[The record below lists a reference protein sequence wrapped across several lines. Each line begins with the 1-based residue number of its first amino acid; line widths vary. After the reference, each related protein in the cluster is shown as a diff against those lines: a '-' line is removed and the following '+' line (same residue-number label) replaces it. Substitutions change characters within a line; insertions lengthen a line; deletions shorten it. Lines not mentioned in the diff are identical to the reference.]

1 MKNAVKIEISSKL
14 QFNFRKGKYMKHGF
28 IKTATVSPE
37 LRVADTVYNAEKI
50 IEAIRLANDEGVSL
64 LVFPELCV
72 TGYTCGDLF
81 GQRTL
86 LEAARKAVL
95 AIAKATA
102 GIPMLIFIGAPI
114 RHINKVYDTA
124 IAIFDGNILGMVP
137 KKNLANYGE
146 SYEARHFSV
155 FEDNGSHDIFYDIDE
170 ETSVFFSD
178 KIVFSAPDMPEFTVA
193 CEIGEDLNVPESPSV
208 AHARAGANIIVNLAA
223 SAEIVGRAA
232 KRRLAVGAASAK
244 LVCAYL
250 YANAGCEESTT
261 DGVFSGHS
269 LIAQNGKILSEK
281 KPFETGMQTA
291 VIDVQT
297 LADERMKKNT
307 YPAQDDDYHHVR
319 FAMPMKQTETPKYP
333 KRPFIPTDP
342 QEFAERA
349 ESIINIQAYALK
361 KRIAHSHAKTA
372 VIGISG
378 GLDSTLALLIAAC
391 AMDLLGRD
399 RKDIISVTMPC
410 FGTTQR
416 TKSNAVLLSEAL
428 GTTVRTVDIKKAVS
442 VHFEDIGHDEN
453 DHDVTFENAQAR
465 ERTQVIMDIANQTGG
480 LVVGTG
486 DLSEVALGWA
496 TYNGDHMSMYGVNA
510 DVPKTLVRYLVA
522 CFANTMEGEAK
533 ACLLDILDTPVSPE
547 LLPAKDGEITQKTE
561 DIVGPYDLH
570 DFFLYYTIR
579 KGYTPDKLYR
589 VATSAFED
597 EFDGQT
603 VLKWMKKF
611 YSRFFTQQF
620 KRSCTPDAPKVGS
633 VALSPRGDWRMP
645 SDAMS
650 TAWLNEI

>member
-1 MKNAVKIEISSKL
+1 
-14 QFNFRKGKYMKHGF
+14 MKHGF

-50 IEAIRLANDEGVSL
+50 IEAIHAANAENVSL

-72 TGYTCGDLF
+72 TGYTCADLF
-81 GQRTL
+81 LQRPL
-86 LEAARKAVL
+86 LDAAKKAVDT
-95 AIAKATA
+95 IVEATK
-102 GIPMLIFIGAPI
+102 GIEMLIFIGAPF
-114 RHINKVYDTA
+114 RNNNKIYDVA
-124 IAIFDGNILGMVP
+124 IGIYNGKIKGIVP
-137 KKNLANYGE
+137 KTKLANYGE
-146 SYEARHFSV
+146 SYEARWFTPATPVSQDGVSFCDWSPECVVPFS
-155 FEDNGSHDIFYDIDE
+155 SKLIFVAE
-170 ETSVFFSD
+170 N
-178 KIVFSAPDMPEFTVA
+178 MPEFIVG
-193 CEIGEDLNVPESPSV
+193 CEIGEDLTALESPS
-208 AHARAGANIIVNLAA
+208 AFQAKAGANIIVNLSA

-232 KRRLAVGAASAK
+232 KRRLAVTSASAK
-244 LVCAYL
+244 YCCAYL

-269 LIAQNGKILSEK
+269 MIAYNGKLFSEK
-281 KPFETGMQTA
+281 KPFEVGMQTA
-291 VIDVQT
+291 IIDVQT
-297 LADERMKKNT
+297 LADEKMKKNT
-307 YPAQDDDYHHVR
+307 YPEQQFNDFMYSPFEMALKD
-319 FAMPMKQTETPKYP
+319 TETPKYP
-333 KRPFIPTDP
+333 KRPFIPTDKN
-342 QEFAERA
+342 EFEERA

-361 KRIAHSHAKTA
+361 KRIAHSWAKTA

-378 GLDSTLALLIAAC
+378 GLDSTLALLIAAR

-416 TKSNAVLLSEAL
+416 TKSNAVLLAEAL
-428 GTTVRTVDIKKAVS
+428 GTTVRTVDIKRAVA

-453 DHDVTFENAQAR
+453 NHDVTFENAQAR

-486 DLSEVALGWA
+486 DLSEVALGWS

-510 DVPKTLVRYLVA
+510 DVPKTLVRYIVA
-522 CFANTMEGEAK
+522 HFANQMDGEAK

-547 LLPAKDGEITQKTE
+547 LLPAKDGEIVQKTE

-579 KGYTPDKLYR
+579 KGYTPSKLFR
-589 VATSAFED
+589 VATCAFED
-597 EFDGQT
+597 EFDGET
-603 VLKWMKKF
+603 ILKWMTKF

-620 KRSCTPDAPKVGS
+620 KRSCVPDGPKVGS
-633 VALSPRGDWRMP
+633 VALSPRGDWKMP
-645 SDAMS
+645 SDAMA
-650 TAWLNEI
+650 TAWMNELNEIQV

>member
-1 MKNAVKIEISSKL
+1 
-14 QFNFRKGKYMKHGF
+14 MKHGF

-50 IEAIRLANDEGVSL
+50 IQAIRLANEENVSL

-86 LEAARKAVL
+86 LEAAKKAVL
-95 AIAKATA
+95 KIAEATTD
-102 GIPMLIFIGAPI
+102 IPMLIFIGAPI
-114 RHINKVYDTA
+114 RNNNKVYDTA
-124 IAIFDGNILGMVP
+124 IAIYDGEILGMVP

-146 SYEARHFSV
+146 SYEARQFSADECWDEV
-155 FEDNGSHDIFYDIDE
+155 YALDEDAAVPFSTKIIFY
-170 ETSVFFSD
+170 
-178 KIVFSAPDMPEFTVA
+178 APDIPEFTVA
-193 CEIGEDLNVPESPSV
+193 CEIGEDLTVPESPSV
-208 AHARAGANIIVNLAA
+208 AHAKAGANIIVNLAA

-232 KRRLAVGAASAK
+232 KRRLAVSAASAK

-250 YANAGCEESTT
+250 YANAGADESTT

-269 LIAQNGKILSEK
+269 MIASNGKLLCEK

-291 VIDVQT
+291 IIDVQT
-297 LADERMKKNT
+297 LADERMKRST
-307 YPAQDDDYHHVR
+307 YPARDTKDYDWVY
-319 FAMPMKQTETPKYP
+319 FDMPVKETETPKYP
-333 KRPFIPTDP
+333 KRPFIPTDNN
-342 QEFAERA
+342 EFAERA

-378 GLDSTLALLIAAC
+378 GLDSTLALLITAC

-399 RKDIISVTMPC
+399 RKDIIAVTMPC

-428 GTTVRTVDIKKAVS
+428 GATVRTVDIKKAVS

-453 DHDVTFENAQAR
+453 NHDVTFENAQAR

-486 DLSEVALGWA
+486 DLSEVALGWS

-579 KGYTPDKLYR
+579 KGYTPEKLYR
-589 VATSAFED
+589 VATRAFED
-597 EFDGQT
+597 EFSSET
-603 VLKWMKKF
+603 VMKWMKKF

-620 KRSCTPDAPKVGS
+620 KRSCTPDGPKVGS

-650 TAWLNEI
+650 TAWNFYEI

>member
-1 MKNAVKIEISSKL
+1 
-14 QFNFRKGKYMKHGF
+14 MKHGF

-37 LRVADTVYNAEKI
+37 LRVADTVYNAQKI
-50 IEAIRLANDEGVSL
+50 IEAIRTANDEDVSL

-81 GQRTL
+81 GHRTL
-86 LEAARKAVL
+86 LDAAKKAVL
-95 AIAKATA
+95 AIAEATK

-114 RHINKVYDTA
+114 RNNNKVYDTA
-124 IAIFDGNILGMVP
+124 IAICNGRILGIVP

-146 SYEARHFSV
+146 SYEARQFSC
-155 FEDNGSHDIFYDIDE
+155 FEDRDGYGESVDLDE
-170 ETSVFFSD
+170 YKGIPFGTTLLW
-178 KIVFSAPDMPEFTVA
+178 SAPEVPEFTVA
-193 CEIGEDLNVPESPSV
+193 CEIGEDLMALESPSV
-208 AHARAGANIIVNLAA
+208 AHAKAGANIIVNLAA

-232 KRRLAVGAASAK
+232 KRRLAVCSASEK

-250 YANAGCEESTT
+250 YANAGADESTT

-269 LIAQNGKILSEK
+269 LIAQGGKILSEK

-291 VIDVQT
+291 IIDVQT

-307 YPAQDDDYHHVR
+307 YPAQDTPDYLVLP
-319 FAMPMKQTETPKYP
+319 FIDFIKETETPKYP
-333 KRPFIPTDP
+333 KRPFIPTDKN
-342 QEFAERA
+342 EFEERA

-361 KRIAHSHAKTA
+361 KRIAHSWAKTA

-378 GLDSTLALLIAAC
+378 GLDSTLALLIAAR

-416 TKSNAVLLSEAL
+416 TKSNAVLLAEAL
-428 GTTVRTVDIKKAVS
+428 GTTVRTVDIKRAVS

-453 DHDVTFENAQAR
+453 NHDVTFENAQAR

-480 LVVGTG
+480 FVVGTG
-486 DLSEVALGWA
+486 DLSEVALGWS

-522 CFANTMEGEAK
+522 YFASTMEGEAK

-579 KGYTPDKLYR
+579 KGYTPEKLYR
-589 VATSAFED
+589 VATCAFED
-597 EFDGQT
+597 EFDGET
-603 VLKWMKKF
+603 VMKWMKKF

-620 KRSCTPDAPKVGS
+620 KRSCVPDGPKVGS

-645 SDAMS
+645 SDAMA
-650 TAWLNEI
+650 TAWLGEL

>member
-1 MKNAVKIEISSKL
+1 
-14 QFNFRKGKYMKHGF
+14 MKHGF

-37 LRVADTVYNAEKI
+37 LRVADTVYNAQKI
-50 IEAIRLANDEGVSL
+50 IEAIRTANDEDVSL

-81 GQRTL
+81 GHRTL
-86 LEAARKAVL
+86 LEAAKKAVL
-95 AIAKATA
+95 TIAEATKDV
-102 GIPMLIFIGAPI
+102 PMLIFIGAPI
-114 RHINKVYDTA
+114 RNRNKVYDTA
-124 IAIFDGNILGMVP
+124 IAIYNGEILGVVP

-146 SYEARHFSV
+146 SYEARQFSSAEDEKWEPFFELNKETYVPFSSNLV
-155 FEDNGSHDIFYDIDE
+155 FA
-170 ETSVFFSD
+170 
-178 KIVFSAPDMPEFTVA
+178 APDIPEFTVA
-193 CEIGEDLNVPESPSV
+193 CEIGEDLMVPESPST
-208 AHARAGANIIVNLAA
+208 AHAKVGANIIVNLAA

-232 KRRLAVGAASAK
+232 KRRLAVTSASAK

-269 LIAQNGKILSEK
+269 MIAYNGKLLSEK

-291 VIDVQT
+291 IIDVQT

-307 YPAQDDDYHHVR
+307 YPVQDDQNYS
-319 FAMPMKQTETPKYP
+319 FAPFEMPVKETETPKYP
-333 KRPFIPTDP
+333 KRPFIPTDKN
-342 QEFAERA
+342 EFEERA

-361 KRIAHSHAKTA
+361 KRIAHSWAKTA

-378 GLDSTLALLIAAC
+378 GLDSTLALLIAAR

-416 TKSNAVLLSEAL
+416 TKSNAVLLAEAL
-428 GTTVRTVDIKKAVS
+428 GTTVRTVDIKRAVS

-453 DHDVTFENAQAR
+453 NHDVTFENAQAR

-480 LVVGTG
+480 FVVGTG
-486 DLSEVALGWA
+486 DLSEVALGWS

-522 CFANTMEGEAK
+522 YFASTMDGEAK

-579 KGYTPDKLYR
+579 KGYTPEKLYR
-589 VATSAFED
+589 VATRAFED
-597 EFDGQT
+597 EFDGET
-603 VLKWMKKF
+603 IMKWMKKF

-620 KRSCTPDAPKVGS
+620 KRSCVPDGPKVGS

-645 SDAMS
+645 SDAMA
-650 TAWLNEI
+650 TAWLSEL

>member
-1 MKNAVKIEISSKL
+1 
-14 QFNFRKGKYMKHGF
+14 MKHGF

-50 IEAIRLANDEGVSL
+50 IQAIRLANEENVSL

-86 LEAARKAVL
+86 LEAAKKAVL
-95 AIAKATA
+95 KIAEATMD
-102 GIPMLIFIGAPI
+102 IPMLIFIGAPI
-114 RHINKVYDTA
+114 RNNNKVYDTA
-124 IAIFDGNILGMVP
+124 IAIYDGEILGMVP

-146 SYEARHFSV
+146 SYEARQFSADECWDEV
-155 FEDNGSHDIFYDIDE
+155 YALDEDAAVPFSTKIIFY
-170 ETSVFFSD
+170 
-178 KIVFSAPDMPEFTVA
+178 APDIPEFTVA
-193 CEIGEDLNVPESPSV
+193 CEIGEDLTVPESPSV
-208 AHARAGANIIVNLAA
+208 AHAKAGANIIVNLAA

-232 KRRLAVGAASAK
+232 KRRLAVSAASAK

-250 YANAGCEESTT
+250 YANAGADESTT

-269 LIAQNGKILSEK
+269 MIASNGKLLCEK

-291 VIDVQT
+291 IVDVQT
-297 LADERMKKNT
+297 LADERMKRNT
-307 YPAQDDDYHHVR
+307 YPARDTKDYDWVY
-319 FAMPMKQTETPKYP
+319 FDMPVKETETPKYP
-333 KRPFIPTDP
+333 KRPFIPTDNN
-342 QEFAERA
+342 EFAERA

-378 GLDSTLALLIAAC
+378 GLDSTLALLITAC

-399 RKDIISVTMPC
+399 RKDIIAVTMPC

-428 GTTVRTVDIKKAVS
+428 GATVRTVDIKKAVS
-442 VHFEDIGHDEN
+442 VHFEDIGHDEDN
-453 DHDVTFENAQAR
+453 HDVTFENAQAR

-486 DLSEVALGWA
+486 DLSEVALGWS

-579 KGYTPDKLYR
+579 KGYTPEKLYR
-589 VATSAFED
+589 VATRAFED
-597 EFDGQT
+597 EFSSET
-603 VLKWMKKF
+603 VMKWMKKF

-620 KRSCTPDAPKVGS
+620 KRSCTPDGPKVGS

-650 TAWLNEI
+650 TAWNFYEI

>member
-1 MKNAVKIEISSKL
+1 
-14 QFNFRKGKYMKHGF
+14 MKHGF

-50 IEAIRLANDEGVSL
+50 IQAIRLANEENVSL

-86 LEAARKAVL
+86 LEAAKKAVL
-95 AIAKATA
+95 KIAEATTD
-102 GIPMLIFIGAPI
+102 IPMLIFIGAPI
-114 RHINKVYDTA
+114 RNNNKVYDTA
-124 IAIFDGNILGMVP
+124 IAIYDGEILGMVP

-146 SYEARHFSV
+146 SYEARQFSADECWDEV
-155 FEDNGSHDIFYDIDE
+155 YALDEDAAVPFSTKIIFY
-170 ETSVFFSD
+170 
-178 KIVFSAPDMPEFTVA
+178 APDIPEFTVA
-193 CEIGEDLNVPESPSV
+193 CEIGEDLTVPESPSV
-208 AHARAGANIIVNLAA
+208 AHAKAGANIIVNLAA

-232 KRRLAVGAASAK
+232 KRRLAVSAASAK

-250 YANAGCEESTT
+250 YANAGADESTT

-269 LIAQNGKILSEK
+269 MIASNGKLLCEK

-291 VIDVQT
+291 IIDVQT
-297 LADERMKKNT
+297 LADERMKRST
-307 YPAQDDDYHHVR
+307 YPARDTKDYDWVY
-319 FAMPMKQTETPKYP
+319 FDMPVKETETPKYP
-333 KRPFIPTDP
+333 KRPFIPTDNN
-342 QEFAERA
+342 EFAERA

-378 GLDSTLALLIAAC
+378 GLDSTLALLITAC

-399 RKDIISVTMPC
+399 RKDIIAVTMPC

-428 GTTVRTVDIKKAVS
+428 GATVRTVDIKKAVS

-453 DHDVTFENAQAR
+453 NHDVTFENAQAR

-486 DLSEVALGWA
+486 DLSEVALGWS
-496 TYNGDHMSMYGVNA
+496 TYHGDHMSMYGVNA

-579 KGYTPDKLYR
+579 KGYTPEKLYR
-589 VATSAFED
+589 VATRAFED
-597 EFDGQT
+597 EFSSET
-603 VLKWMKKF
+603 VMKWMKKF

-620 KRSCTPDAPKVGS
+620 KRSCTPDGPKVGS

-650 TAWLNEI
+650 TAWNFYEI

>member
-1 MKNAVKIEISSKL
+1 
-14 QFNFRKGKYMKHGF
+14 MKHGF

-50 IEAIRLANDEGVSL
+50 IQAIRLANEESVSL

-86 LEAARKAVL
+86 LEAAKKAVL
-95 AIAKATA
+95 KIAEATKD
-102 GIPMLIFIGAPI
+102 IPMLIFIGAPI
-114 RHINKVYDTA
+114 RNNNKVYDTA
-124 IAIFDGNILGMVP
+124 IAIYDGEILGMVP

-146 SYEARHFSV
+146 SYEARQFSADECWDEV
-155 FEDNGSHDIFYDIDE
+155 YALDE
-170 ETSVFFSD
+170 ETAVPFST
-178 KIVFSAPDMPEFTVA
+178 KIIFYAPDIPEFTVA
-193 CEIGEDLNVPESPSV
+193 CEIGEDMMALESPSV
-208 AHARAGANIIVNLAA
+208 AHAKAGANIIVNLAA

-232 KRRLAVGAASAK
+232 KRRLAVSAASAK

-250 YANAGCEESTT
+250 YANAGADESTT

-269 LIAQNGKILSEK
+269 MIASNGKLLCEK
-281 KPFETGMQTA
+281 KPFEMGMQTA
-291 VIDVQT
+291 IIDVQT
-297 LADERMKKNT
+297 LADERMKRNT
-307 YPAQDDDYHHVR
+307 YPARDTKDYAWID
-319 FAMPMKQTETPKYP
+319 FDMPVKETETPKYP
-333 KRPFIPTDP
+333 KRPFIPTDNN
-342 QEFAERA
+342 EFAERA

-378 GLDSTLALLIAAC
+378 GLDSTLALLITAC

-399 RKDIISVTMPC
+399 RKDIIAVTMPC

-428 GTTVRTVDIKKAVS
+428 GATVRTVDIKKAVS
-442 VHFEDIGHDEN
+442 VHFEDIGHDEDN
-453 DHDVTFENAQAR
+453 HDVTFENAQAR

-486 DLSEVALGWA
+486 DLSEVALGWS

-579 KGYTPDKLYR
+579 KGYTPEKLYR
-589 VATSAFED
+589 VATRAFEG
-597 EFDGQT
+597 EFDGET
-603 VLKWMKKF
+603 VMKWMKKF

-650 TAWLNEI
+650 TAWNFYEI

>member
-1 MKNAVKIEISSKL
+1 
-14 QFNFRKGKYMKHGF
+14 MKHGF

-50 IEAIRLANDEGVSL
+50 IEAIRLANEENVSL

-86 LEAARKAVL
+86 LEAAKKAVL
-95 AIAKATA
+95 KIAEATM

-114 RHINKVYDTA
+114 RNNNKVYDTA
-124 IAIFDGNILGMVP
+124 IAIYDGEILGMVP

-146 SYEARHFSV
+146 SYEARQFSADECWDEV
-155 FEDNGSHDIFYDIDE
+155 YALDEDAAVPFSTKIIFY
-170 ETSVFFSD
+170 
-178 KIVFSAPDMPEFTVA
+178 APDIPEFTVA
-193 CEIGEDLNVPESPSV
+193 CEIGEDLTVPESPSV
-208 AHARAGANIIVNLAA
+208 AHAKAGANIIVNLAA

-232 KRRLAVGAASAK
+232 KRRLAVSAASAK

-250 YANAGCEESTT
+250 YANAGADESTT

-269 LIAQNGKILSEK
+269 MIASNGKLLCEK
-281 KPFETGMQTA
+281 KPFEMGMQTA
-291 VIDVQT
+291 IIDVQT
-297 LADERMKKNT
+297 LADERMKRNT
-307 YPAQDDDYHHVR
+307 YPARDTKDYDWVY
-319 FAMPMKQTETPKYP
+319 FDMPVKETETPKYP
-333 KRPFIPTDP
+333 KRPFIPTDNN
-342 QEFAERA
+342 EFAERA

-378 GLDSTLALLIAAC
+378 GLDSTLALLITAC

-399 RKDIISVTMPC
+399 RKDIIAVTMPC

-428 GTTVRTVDIKKAVS
+428 GATVRTVDIKKAVS
-442 VHFEDIGHDEN
+442 VHFEDIGHDEDN
-453 DHDVTFENAQAR
+453 HDVTFENAQAR

-486 DLSEVALGWA
+486 DLSEVALGWS

-579 KGYTPDKLYR
+579 KGYTPEKLYR
-589 VATSAFED
+589 VATRAFED
-597 EFDGQT
+597 EFSGET
-603 VLKWMKKF
+603 VMKWMKKF

-620 KRSCTPDAPKVGS
+620 KRSCTPDGPKVGS

-650 TAWLNEI
+650 TAWNFYEI

>member
-1 MKNAVKIEISSKL
+1 
-14 QFNFRKGKYMKHGF
+14 MKHGF

-50 IEAIRLANDEGVSL
+50 IEAIRTANEADVSL

-86 LEAARKAVL
+86 LNAAKKAVL
-95 AIAKATA
+95 AIAEATK

-114 RHINKVYDTA
+114 RNNNKVYDTA
-124 IAIFDGNILGMVP
+124 IAICDGRILGMVP

-146 SYEARHFSV
+146 SYEARHFSSI
-155 FEDNGSHDIFYDIDE
+155 EDESYGSAYEIDE
-170 ETSVFFSD
+170 NYEVPFSSELLFVTNGIED
-178 KIVFSAPDMPEFTVA
+178 FKVA
-193 CEIGEDLNVPESPSV
+193 CEIGEDLMAPESPAT
-208 AHARAGANIIVNLAA
+208 AHAKAGANIIVNLAA

-232 KRRLAVGAASAK
+232 KRRLAVCSASAK
-244 LVCAYL
+244 LGCAYL

-269 LIAQNGKILSEK
+269 MIAQSGKLLCEK
-281 KPFETGMQTA
+281 KPFEVGMQTA

-297 LADERMKKNT
+297 IADERMKKNT
-307 YPAQDDDYHHVR
+307 YPAADTENYLFVYFD
-319 FAMPMKQTETPKYP
+319 MPVKETETPKYP
-333 KRPFIPTDP
+333 KRPFIPTDKN
-342 QEFAERA
+342 EFEERA

-361 KRIAHSHAKTA
+361 KRIAHSWAKTA

-378 GLDSTLALLIAAC
+378 GLDSTLALLIAAR

-416 TKSNAVLLSEAL
+416 TKSNAVLLAEAL
-428 GTTVRTVDIKKAVS
+428 GTTVRTVDIKRAVS

-453 DHDVTFENAQAR
+453 NHDVTFENAQAR

-480 LVVGTG
+480 FVVGTG
-486 DLSEVALGWA
+486 DLSEVALGWS

-522 CFANTMEGEAK
+522 YFASTMEGEAK

-589 VATSAFED
+589 VATRAFED
-597 EFDGQT
+597 EFDGET
-603 VLKWMKKF
+603 VMKWMKKF

-620 KRSCTPDAPKVGS
+620 KRSCVPDGPKVGS

-650 TAWLNEI
+650 TAWLNEL

>member
-1 MKNAVKIEISSKL
+1 
-14 QFNFRKGKYMKHGF
+14 MKHGF

-50 IEAIRLANDEGVSL
+50 IEAIHAADAENVSL

-72 TGYTCGDLF
+72 TGYTCADLF
-81 GQRTL
+81 LQRTL
-86 LEAARKAVL
+86 LNAAKKAADTIV
-95 AIAKATA
+95 KATKD
-102 GIPMLIFIGAPI
+102 IQMLIFIGMPL
-114 RHINKVYDTA
+114 RFQNKIYDTA
-124 IAIFDGNILGMVP
+124 VAIFNGEILGIIP
-137 KKNLANYGE
+137 KKNLANYGA
-146 SYEARHFSV
+146 SYEARW
-155 FEDNGSHDIFYDIDE
+155 
-170 ETSVFFSD
+170 
-178 KIVFSAPDMPEFTVA
+178 FSALEKEKFQEFYEWSEGNFVSFGTSILFKSQNMDEFKVG
-193 CEIGEDLNVPESPSV
+193 CEIGEDLSVLNPPSEGHV
-208 AHARAGANIIVNLAA
+208 AAGANIIVNLAA
-223 SAEIVGRAA
+223 SPEIVGSSE
-232 KRRLAVGAASAK
+232 KRRLSVTAASARYGA
-244 LVCAYL
+244 AYL

-269 LIAQNGKILSEK
+269 LIAENGKLLSER

-291 VIDVQT
+291 IIDVCS
-297 LADERMKKNT
+297 LADEKMKKNT
-307 YPAQDDDYHHVR
+307 YPEESMQGYLGVLFD
-319 FAMPMKQTETPKYP
+319 MPLKKTETPKVP
-333 KRPFIPTDP
+333 KRPFIPTNP
-342 QEFAERA
+342 AEFEERA

-361 KRIAHSHAKTA
+361 KRIAHSWSKTA

-378 GLDSTLALLIAAC
+378 GLDSTLALLIAAR

-399 RKDIISVTMPC
+399 RKNIISVTMPC

-428 GTTVRTVDIKKAVS
+428 GTTVKTVDIKRAVG

-453 DHDVTFENAQAR
+453 VHDVTFENAQAR
-465 ERTQVIMDIANQTGG
+465 ERTQVLMDIANQTGG

-486 DLSEVALGWA
+486 DLSEVALGWS

-522 CFANTMEGEAK
+522 HFANGMEGDAK

-547 LLPAKDGEITQKTE
+547 LLPAKNGEIAQKTE

-579 KGYTPDKLYR
+579 KGYTPSKLFR
-589 VATSAFED
+589 VAACAFAD
-597 EFDGQT
+597 EFDGET
-603 VLKWMKKF
+603 VLKWMTKF

-620 KRSCTPDAPKVGS
+620 KRSCVPDGPKVGS
-633 VALSPRGDWRMP
+633 VALSPRGDWKMP
-645 SDAMS
+645 SDAMV
-650 TAWLNEI
+650 TAWMEELNEIQA

>member
-1 MKNAVKIEISSKL
+1 
-14 QFNFRKGKYMKHGF
+14 MKHGF

-50 IEAIRLANDEGVSL
+50 IEAIHAANAENVSL

-86 LEAARKAVL
+86 LEAAKKAVKT
-95 AIAKATA
+95 IAEATK

-114 RHINKVYDTA
+114 RNNNKVYDTA
-124 IAIFDGNILGMVP
+124 IAISDGEILGMIP

-146 SYEARHFSV
+146 SYEARQFSC
-155 FEDNGSHDIFYDIDE
+155 FEDKEGARYFNFDE
-170 ETSVFFSD
+170 ETSLLFSTN
-178 KIVFSAPDMPEFTVA
+178 IVFAALDTPGFTVA
-193 CEIGEDLNVPESPSV
+193 CEIGEDLMALESPSV
-208 AHARAGANIIVNLAA
+208 AHAKAGANIIVNLAA

-232 KRRLAVGAASAK
+232 KRRLAVCSASEK

-250 YANAGCEESTT
+250 YANAGSEESTT

-269 LIAQNGKILSEK
+269 MIAQGGKILSEK

-291 VIDVQT
+291 IIDVQT
-297 LADERMKKNT
+297 IADERMKKNT
-307 YPAQDDDYHHVR
+307 YPAQDTQDYLLLPFMDFVR
-319 FAMPMKQTETPKYP
+319 ETETPKYP
-333 KRPFIPTDP
+333 KRPFIPTDKN
-342 QEFAERA
+342 EFEERA

-361 KRIAHSHAKTA
+361 KRIAHSWAKTA

-378 GLDSTLALLIAAC
+378 GLDSTLALLIAAR

-416 TKSNAVLLSEAL
+416 TKSNAVLLAEAL

-453 DHDVTFENAQAR
+453 NHDVTFENAQAR

-480 LVVGTG
+480 FVVGTG
-486 DLSEVALGWA
+486 DLSEVALGWS

-510 DVPKTLVRYLVA
+510 DVPKTLVRYIVA
-522 CFANTMEGEAK
+522 HFANQMEGEAK

-579 KGYTPDKLYR
+579 KGYTPSKLFR
-589 VATSAFED
+589 VACCAFAD
-597 EFDGQT
+597 EFDGEII
-603 VLKWMKKF
+603 LKWMTKF

-620 KRSCTPDAPKVGS
+620 KRSCVPDGPKVGS
-633 VALSPRGDWRMP
+633 VALSPRGDWKMP
-645 SDAMS
+645 SDAMA
-650 TAWLNEI
+650 TAWMEELKTIQI

>member
-1 MKNAVKIEISSKL
+1 
-14 QFNFRKGKYMKHGF
+14 MKHGF

-50 IEAIRLANDEGVSL
+50 IEAIRLANEENVSL

-86 LEAARKAVL
+86 LEAAKKAVL
-95 AIAKATA
+95 KIAEATM

-114 RHINKVYDTA
+114 RNNNKVYDTA
-124 IAIFDGNILGMVP
+124 IAIYDGEILGMVP

-146 SYEARHFSV
+146 SYEARQFSADECWDEV
-155 FEDNGSHDIFYDIDE
+155 YALDEDAAVPFSTKIIFY
-170 ETSVFFSD
+170 
-178 KIVFSAPDMPEFTVA
+178 APDIPEFTVA
-193 CEIGEDLNVPESPSV
+193 CEIGEDLTVPESPSV
-208 AHARAGANIIVNLAA
+208 AHAKAGANIIVNLAA

-232 KRRLAVGAASAK
+232 KRRLAVSAASAK

-250 YANAGCEESTT
+250 YANAGADESTT

-269 LIAQNGKILSEK
+269 MIASNGKLLCEK

-291 VIDVQT
+291 IVDVQT
-297 LADERMKKNT
+297 LADERMKRNT
-307 YPAQDDDYHHVR
+307 YPARDTKDYDWVY
-319 FAMPMKQTETPKYP
+319 FDMPVKETETPKYP
-333 KRPFIPTDP
+333 KRPFIPTDNN
-342 QEFAERA
+342 EFAERA

-378 GLDSTLALLIAAC
+378 GLDSTLALLITAC

-399 RKDIISVTMPC
+399 RKDIIAVTMPC

-428 GTTVRTVDIKKAVS
+428 GATVRTVDIKKAVS
-442 VHFEDIGHDEN
+442 VHFEDIGHDEDN
-453 DHDVTFENAQAR
+453 HDVTFENAQAR

-486 DLSEVALGWA
+486 DLSEVALGWS

-579 KGYTPDKLYR
+579 KGYTPEKLYR
-589 VATSAFED
+589 VATRAFED
-597 EFDGQT
+597 EFSGET
-603 VLKWMKKF
+603 VMKWMKKF

-620 KRSCTPDAPKVGS
+620 KRSCTPDGPKVGS

-650 TAWLNEI
+650 TAWNFYEI

>member
-1 MKNAVKIEISSKL
+1 
-14 QFNFRKGKYMKHGF
+14 MKHGF

-50 IEAIRLANDEGVSL
+50 IEAIRTANEADVSL

-86 LEAARKAVL
+86 LNAAKKAVL
-95 AIAKATA
+95 AIAEATK

-114 RHINKVYDTA
+114 RNNNKVYDTA
-124 IAIFDGNILGMVP
+124 IAICDGRILGMVP

-146 SYEARHFSV
+146 SYEARHFSSI
-155 FEDNGSHDIFYDIDE
+155 EDESYGSAYEIDE
-170 ETSVFFSD
+170 NYEVPFSSELLFVANGIED
-178 KIVFSAPDMPEFTVA
+178 FKVA
-193 CEIGEDLNVPESPSV
+193 CEIGEDLMALESPSV
-208 AHARAGANIIVNLAA
+208 AHAKAGANIIVNLAA

-232 KRRLAVGAASAK
+232 KRRLAVCSASEK
-244 LVCAYL
+244 LGCAYL

-269 LIAQNGKILSEK
+269 LIAQGGKILSEK

-291 VIDVQT
+291 IIDVQT
-297 LADERMKKNT
+297 IADERMKKNT
-307 YPAQDDDYHHVR
+307 YPAQDTQDYLVLP
-319 FAMPMKQTETPKYP
+319 FIGFIKETETPKYP
-333 KRPFIPTDP
+333 KRPFIPTDKN
-342 QEFAERA
+342 EFEERA

-361 KRIAHSHAKTA
+361 KRIAHSWAKTA

-378 GLDSTLALLIAAC
+378 GLDSTLALLIAAR

-416 TKSNAVLLSEAL
+416 TKSNAVLLAEAL
-428 GTTVRTVDIKKAVS
+428 GTTVRTVDIKRAVS

-453 DHDVTFENAQAR
+453 NHDVTFENAQAR

-480 LVVGTG
+480 FVVGTG
-486 DLSEVALGWA
+486 DLSEVALGWS

-522 CFANTMEGEAK
+522 YFASTMEGEAK

-589 VATSAFED
+589 VATRAFED
-597 EFDGQT
+597 EFDGET
-603 VLKWMKKF
+603 VMKWMKKF

-620 KRSCTPDAPKVGS
+620 KRSCVPDGPKVGS

-650 TAWLNEI
+650 TAWLNEL

>member
-1 MKNAVKIEISSKL
+1 
-14 QFNFRKGKYMKHGF
+14 MKHGF

-50 IEAIRLANDEGVSL
+50 IEAIHAANAENVSL

-72 TGYTCGDLF
+72 TGYTCADLF
-81 GQRTL
+81 LHRPL
-86 LEAARKAVL
+86 LEAAKKAVI
-95 AIAKATA
+95 AITEATK

-114 RHINKVYDTA
+114 RRHNKVYDTA
-124 IAIFDGNILGMVP
+124 VAIYDGIILGMVP

-146 SYEARHFSV
+146 SYEARQFSCGDEEGTK
-155 FEDNGSHDIFYDIDE
+155 FYPFYDLDE
-170 ETSVFFSD
+170 ETTIPFSTNV
-178 KIVFSAPDMPEFTVA
+178 IFTAPDVPEFTVA
-193 CEIGEDLNVPESPSV
+193 CEIGEDLMTPESPAT
-208 AHARAGANIIVNLAA
+208 AHAKAGANIIVNLAA

-232 KRRLAVGAASAK
+232 KRRLAVCSASEK

-250 YANAGCEESTT
+250 YANAGADESTT

-269 LIAQNGKILSEK
+269 LIAQGGKILSEK

-291 VIDVQT
+291 IIDVQT
-297 LADERMKKNT
+297 IADERMKKNT
-307 YPAQDDDYHHVR
+307 YPAQYSDDYVSVD
-319 FAMPMKQTETPKYP
+319 FVMPVKETETPKYP
-333 KRPFIPTDP
+333 KRPFIPTDKN
-342 QEFAERA
+342 EFEERA

-361 KRIAHSHAKTA
+361 KRIAHSWAKTA

-378 GLDSTLALLIAAC
+378 GLDSTLALLIAAR

-399 RKDIISVTMPC
+399 RKNIISITMPC

-416 TKSNAVLLSEAL
+416 TKSNAILLAEAL

-453 DHDVTFENAQAR
+453 NHDVTFENAQAR
-465 ERTQVIMDIANQTGG
+465 ERTQILMDIANQTGG

-486 DLSEVALGWA
+486 DLSEVALGWS

-510 DVPKTLVRYLVA
+510 DIPKTLVRYIVA
-522 CFANTMEGEAK
+522 HFANQMEGEAR

-579 KGYTPDKLYR
+579 KGYTPSKLFR
-589 VATSAFED
+589 VASCAFAD
-597 EFDGQT
+597 EFDGET
-603 VLKWMKKF
+603 ILKWMTKF

-620 KRSCTPDAPKVGS
+620 KRSCVPDGPKVGS
-633 VALSPRGDWRMP
+633 VALSPRGDWKMP
-645 SDAMS
+645 SDAMA
-650 TAWLNEI
+650 TAWMEELKTIQI

>member
-1 MKNAVKIEISSKL
+1 
-14 QFNFRKGKYMKHGF
+14 MKHGF

-37 LRVADTVYNAEKI
+37 LRVADTAYNAEKI
-50 IEAIRLANDEGVSL
+50 IEAIHMADAENVSL

-72 TGYTCGDLF
+72 TGYTCADLF
-81 GQRTL
+81 LHRTL
-86 LEAARKAVL
+86 LDAAKKAADTIV
-95 AIAKATA
+95 KATE
-102 GIPMLIFIGAPI
+102 GIQMLIFIGAPL
-114 RHINKVYDTA
+114 RRENKIYDTA
-124 IAIFDGNILGMVP
+124 IAICNGEVLGIVP
-137 KKNLANYGE
+137 KTNLANYGE
-146 SYEARHFSV
+146 AYEARWFAPGKAGELHDLYEWSADTFVPFSTNIL
-155 FEDNGSHDIFYDIDE
+155 F
-170 ETSVFFSD
+170 TSEF
-178 KIVFSAPDMPEFTVA
+178 MPEFSVG
-193 CEIGEDLNVPESPSV
+193 CEIGEDLMTVTAPSEN
-208 AHARAGANIIVNLAA
+208 HAKAGANVIVNLSA

-232 KRRLAVGAASAK
+232 KRRLAVTSASAK
-244 LVCAYL
+244 YGVAYL

-269 LIAQNGKILSEK
+269 MIAENGKLLCEK

-297 LADERMKKNT
+297 LADEKMKKNT
-307 YPAQDDDYHHVR
+307 YPEQQLQDYLCSP
-319 FAMPMKQTETPKYP
+319 FFMPVKETETPKVP

-342 QEFAERA
+342 AEFEERA
-349 ESIINIQAYALK
+349 ESIINIQAHALK
-361 KRIAHSHAKTA
+361 KRIAHSWAKTA

-378 GLDSTLALLIAAC
+378 GLDSTLALLIAAR

-416 TKSNAVLLSEAL
+416 TKSNAVLLAEAL

-453 DHDVTFENAQAR
+453 NHDVTFENAQAR

-480 LVVGTG
+480 FVVGTG
-486 DLSEVALGWA
+486 DLSEVALGWS

-510 DVPKTLVRYLVA
+510 DVPKTLVRYIVA
-522 CFANTMEGEAK
+522 HFANQMDSEAK

-579 KGYTPDKLYR
+579 KCYTPSKLFR
-589 VATSAFED
+589 VATCAFAD
-597 EFDGQT
+597 EFDGET
-603 VLKWMKKF
+603 ILKWMTKF

-620 KRSCTPDAPKVGS
+620 KRSCVPDGPKVGS
-633 VALSPRGDWRMP
+633 VALSPRGDWKMP
-645 SDAMS
+645 SDAMA
-650 TAWLNEI
+650 TAWMEELNAIQI

>member
-1 MKNAVKIEISSKL
+1 
-14 QFNFRKGKYMKHGF
+14 MKHGF

-50 IEAIRLANDEGVSL
+50 IQAIRLANEENVSL

-86 LEAARKAVL
+86 LEAAKKAVL
-95 AIAKATA
+95 KIAEATM
-102 GIPMLIFIGAPI
+102 GIPMLIFIGAPM
-114 RHINKVYDTA
+114 RNNNKVYDTA
-124 IAIFDGNILGMVP
+124 IAIYDGEILGMVP

-146 SYEARHFSV
+146 SYEARQFSADECWDEV
-155 FEDNGSHDIFYDIDE
+155 YALDEDTAVPFSTKIIFY
-170 ETSVFFSD
+170 
-178 KIVFSAPDMPEFTVA
+178 APDIPEFTVA
-193 CEIGEDLNVPESPSV
+193 CEIGEDLTVPESPSV
-208 AHARAGANIIVNLAA
+208 AHAKAGANIIVNLAA

-232 KRRLAVGAASAK
+232 KRRLAVSAASAK

-250 YANAGCEESTT
+250 YANAGADESTT

-269 LIAQNGKILSEK
+269 MIASNGKILCEK
-281 KPFETGMQTA
+281 KPFETGIQTA
-291 VIDVQT
+291 IIDVQT
-297 LADERMKKNT
+297 LADERMKRNT
-307 YPAQDDDYHHVR
+307 YPARDTKDYDWVY
-319 FAMPMKQTETPKYP
+319 FDMPVKETETPKYP
-333 KRPFIPTDP
+333 KRPFIPTDNN
-342 QEFAERA
+342 EFAERA

-378 GLDSTLALLIAAC
+378 GLDSTLALLITAC

-399 RKDIISVTMPC
+399 RKDIIAVTMPC

-428 GTTVRTVDIKKAVS
+428 GATVRTVDIKRAVS
-442 VHFEDIGHDEN
+442 VHFEDIGHDEDN
-453 DHDVTFENAQAR
+453 HDVTFENAQAR

-486 DLSEVALGWA
+486 DLSEVALGWS

-579 KGYTPDKLYR
+579 KGYTPEKLYR
-589 VATSAFED
+589 VATRAFED
-597 EFDGQT
+597 EFSSET
-603 VLKWMKKF
+603 VMKWMKKF

-620 KRSCTPDAPKVGS
+620 KRSCVPDGPKVGS

-650 TAWLNEI
+650 TAWNFYEI

>member
-1 MKNAVKIEISSKL
+1 
-14 QFNFRKGKYMKHGF
+14 MKHGF

-50 IEAIRLANDEGVSL
+50 IEAIRLASEEDVSL

-86 LEAARKAVL
+86 LNAALKAVQT
-95 AIAKATA
+95 IADATV

-114 RHINKVYDTA
+114 RNNNKVYDTA
-124 IAIFDGNILGMVP
+124 IAIYDGEILGMVP

-146 SYEARHFSV
+146 SYEARQFTAWESDGYDSNSVYAFGDEVIVPFSPKLL
-155 FEDNGSHDIFYDIDE
+155 F
-170 ETSVFFSD
+170 T
-178 KIVFSAPDMPEFTVA
+178 APAIPEFTVA
-193 CEIGEDLNVPESPSV
+193 CEIGEDLTALESPSV
-208 AHARAGANIIVNLAA
+208 SHAKAGANIIVNLAA
-223 SAEIVGRAA
+223 SGEIVGRPA
-232 KRRLAVGAASAK
+232 KRRLAVTSASAK

-250 YANAGCEESTT
+250 YANAGCDESTT

-297 LADERMKKNT
+297 LADDRMKKNT
-307 YPAQDDDYHHVR
+307 YPSQNTTGYVFVPFH
-319 FAMPMKQTETPKYP
+319 MPEKETETPQYP
-333 KRPFIPTDP
+333 KRPFIPTDKS
-342 QEFAERA
+342 EFAERA

-361 KRIAHSHAKTA
+361 KRIAHSWAKTA

-378 GLDSTLALLIAAC
+378 GLDSTLALLIAAR

-416 TKSNAVLLSEAL
+416 TKSNALLLAEAL
-428 GTTVRTVDIKKAVS
+428 GTTVRTVDIKRAVS

-453 DHDVTFENAQAR
+453 DHGVTFENAQAR
-465 ERTQVIMDIANQTGG
+465 ERTQILMDISNQTGG

-510 DVPKTLVRYLVA
+510 DIPKTLVRYLVDY
-522 CFANTMEGEAK
+522 FASTMEGEAK

-547 LLPAKDGEITQKTE
+547 LLPPKDGEITQKTE
-561 DIVGPYDLH
+561 DLVGPYDLH

-579 KGYTPDKLYR
+579 KNYTPEKLYR
-589 VATSAFED
+589 VATRAFEG
-597 EFDGQT
+597 EFDGET
-603 VLKWMKKF
+603 VLKWQKKF

-650 TAWLNEI
+650 TAWNFDVI

>member
-1 MKNAVKIEISSKL
+1 
-14 QFNFRKGKYMKHGF
+14 MKHGF

-50 IEAIRLANDEGVSL
+50 IEAIHAANDENVSL

-72 TGYTCGDLF
+72 TGYTCADLF
-81 GQRTL
+81 LHRPL
-86 LEAARKAVL
+86 LDAAKKAVD
-95 AIAKATA
+95 AIVKATE
-102 GIPMLIFIGAPI
+102 GIEMLIFIGAPI
-114 RHINKVYDTA
+114 RHNNKVYDTA
-124 IAIFDGNILGMVP
+124 IAIYDGSIRGIVP

-146 SYEARHFSV
+146 SYEARQFSV
-155 FEDNGSHDIFYDIDE
+155 FEGDKYSMFFDVDE
-170 ETSVFFSD
+170 ESSVPFTTN
-178 KIVFSAPDMPEFTVA
+178 IVFAAPNAPEFTVA
-193 CEIGEDLNVPESPSV
+193 CEIGEDLMVPESPSV
-208 AHARAGANIIVNLAA
+208 SHAKAGANIIVNLAA

-232 KRRLAVGAASAK
+232 KRRLAVTSASAK

-269 LIAQNGKILSEK
+269 MIAYNGKLLSEK

-291 VIDVQT
+291 IIDVQT

-307 YPAQDDDYHHVR
+307 YPAQDTEDYFHAY
-319 FAMPMKQTETPKYP
+319 FDMPLKETETPKYP
-333 KRPFIPTDP
+333 KRPFIPTDKN
-342 QEFAERA
+342 EFEERA

-361 KRIAHSHAKTA
+361 KRIAHSRAKTA

-378 GLDSTLALLIAAC
+378 GLDSTLALLIAAR

-416 TKSNAVLLSEAL
+416 TKSNAVLLAEAL
-428 GTTVRTVDIKKAVS
+428 GTTVRTVDIKRAVS

-453 DHDVTFENAQAR
+453 NHDVTFENAQAR

-486 DLSEVALGWA
+486 DLSEVALGWS

-522 CFANTMEGEAK
+522 HFANGMEGEAK

-579 KGYTPDKLYR
+579 KGYTPSKLFR
-589 VATSAFED
+589 VATCAFAD
-597 EFDGQT
+597 EFDGET
-603 VLKWMKKF
+603 ILKWMTKF

-620 KRSCTPDAPKVGS
+620 KRSCVPDGPKVGS
-633 VALSPRGDWRMP
+633 VALSPRGDWKMP
-645 SDAMS
+645 SDAMA
-650 TAWLNEI
+650 TAWMNELDEIQI

>member
-1 MKNAVKIEISSKL
+1 
-14 QFNFRKGKYMKHGF
+14 MKHGF

-37 LRVADTVYNAEKI
+37 LRVADTVYNAQKI
-50 IEAIRLANDEGVSL
+50 IEAIRTANDEDVSL

-81 GQRTL
+81 GHRTL
-86 LEAARKAVL
+86 LEAAKKAVL
-95 AIAKATA
+95 TIAEATK

-114 RHINKVYDTA
+114 RNNNKVYDTA
-124 IAIFDGNILGMVP
+124 IAIYDGRVLGIVP

-155 FEDNGSHDIFYDIDE
+155 FEDKNGYGESVDLDE
-170 ETSVFFSD
+170 YKGIPFGTTLLFGS
-178 KIVFSAPDMPEFTVA
+178 PDVPEFTVA
-193 CEIGEDLNVPESPSV
+193 CEIGEDLMALESPSV
-208 AHARAGANIIVNLAA
+208 AHAKAGANIIVNLAA

-232 KRRLAVGAASAK
+232 KRRLAVCSASEK

-250 YANAGCEESTT
+250 YANAGADESTT

-269 LIAQNGKILSEK
+269 LIASNGKLLSEK

-291 VIDVQT
+291 IIDVQT

-307 YPAQDDDYHHVR
+307 YPAQDTPDYLVLP
-319 FAMPMKQTETPKYP
+319 FIDFIKETETPKYP
-333 KRPFIPTDP
+333 KRPFIPTDKN
-342 QEFAERA
+342 EFEERA

-361 KRIAHSHAKTA
+361 KRIAHSWAKTA

-378 GLDSTLALLIAAC
+378 GLDSTLALLIAAR

-416 TKSNAVLLSEAL
+416 TKSNAVLLAEAL
-428 GTTVRTVDIKKAVS
+428 GTTVRTVDIKRAVS

-453 DHDVTFENAQAR
+453 NHDVTFENAQAR

-480 LVVGTG
+480 FVVGTG
-486 DLSEVALGWA
+486 DLSEVALGWS

-522 CFANTMEGEAK
+522 YFASTMDGEAK

-579 KGYTPDKLYR
+579 KGYTPEKLYR
-589 VATSAFED
+589 VATRAFED
-597 EFDGQT
+597 EFDGET
-603 VLKWMKKF
+603 IMKWMKKF

-620 KRSCTPDAPKVGS
+620 KRSCVPDGPKVGS

-645 SDAMS
+645 SDAMA
-650 TAWLNEI
+650 TAWLSEL